1 MTYSV
6 QNTDGSKTINVAASQ
21 VNSAFSIAL
30 VGRNVSGYGQ
40 YFVQNAIRHLE
51 NFASTSAPSDDQLLE
66 GQIWYDKSEE
76 ILRVYDGASWRRA
89 SITVSATAPTDGVE
103 SGTAYYDTVDD
114 KLKVHDG
121 TQFVDA
127 SYAGKVSN
135 EFSNDVNLGSPSK
148 YGTRI
153 RTIYLVDDTGV
164 HRAVL
169 GLMYVSDGSNA
180 GYTDGESIMAV
191 FSDHAQ
197 FNLSTTAPAK
207 VEGLGDVNLYNQFND
222 SDGIGTTIRPGMNLR
237 NKYAGT
243 AVSLANSS
251 IYADV
256 ANAISTASGNVV
268 GSKVFTA
275 ASTALI
281 PDNTDNVP
289 LGNTANRY
297 SELYINDIEI
307 GNPTSS
313 SPRYIKKSSA
323 TVLLDIGEQ
332 SAPIDNLYVDNII
345 IKDGGGI
352 TGLNIDTYGSN
363 TALIDEIWS
372 SEIYL
377 DSTGNKKVDA
387 NGVYGLTIYDE
398 GGNPLV
404 DPSAGAAMT
413 LAGAQTVT
421 GVKTYSGDM
430 LSSGGSDIGNSTS
443 GRFGT
448 VYTGTI
454 NATAGTISSDLDV
467 TGTVT
472 ASLFDGVAT
481 SARYADLAEIY
492 AADEE
497 YPAGTVV
504 KIGGSAEVTQTTEH
518 GDTDVFGVVSTN
530 PAYLMNSDADGV
542 AIAMTGR
549 VPVRVVGKVSKGE
562 RLVSSGVPGVAWA
575 LGEDE
580 YDPRAI
586 IGRSLEDKDD
596 GDLGVVEAVIGV
608 K

>member
-66 GQIWYDKSEE
+66 GQIWYDKGEE
-76 ILRVYDGASWRRA
+76 IIRVYDGASWRRA

-121 TQFVDA
+121 TQFVDS

-148 YGTRI
+148 YGTRL

-169 GLMYVSDGSNA
+169 GLMYVSDGSDA
-180 GYTDGESIMAV
+180 GYTDGESVMAV

-197 FNLSTTAPAK
+197 FDISTTAPAK

-268 GSKVFTA
+268 GNKVFTA

-281 PDNTDNVP
+281 PDDTDIVH

-297 SELYINDIEI
+297 GELYINDIKI
-307 GNPTSS
+307 GNPGSS
-313 SPRYIKKSSA
+313 SPKYIKKSSA

-332 SAPIDNLYVDNII
+332 SAPVDNLHVANII

-363 TALIDEIWS
+363 TALIDEIWA
-372 SEIYL
+372 SEVYL
-377 DSTGNKKVDA
+377 DGTGNVKVDA
-387 NGVYGLTIYDE
+387 SGVYGLPIYDAS
-398 GGNPLV
+398 GTLLV
-404 DPSAGAAMT
+404 DPSAGQAAT
-413 LAGAQTVT
+413 LGGNNPFT
-421 GVKTYSGDM
+421 GENSFSGNI
-430 LSSGGSDIGNSTS
+430 SSVGGKDIGTS
-443 GRFGT
+443 SNRFGT
-448 VYTGTI
+448 VF
-454 NATAGTISSDLDV
+454 AGTVDATVGDISGDLDV
-467 TGTVT
+467 GGTVT
-472 ASLFDGVAT
+472 APLFDGVAS
-481 SARYADLAEIY
+481 SAKYADLAEKY
-492 AADEE
+492 TADADYE
-497 YPAGTVV
+497 AGTVV
-504 KIGGSAEVTQTTEH
+504 KIGGDAEVTQTTDH
-518 GDTDVFGVVSTN
+518 NDLDVFGVVSSQ
-530 PAYLMNSDADGV
+530 PAYLMNSELDGV

-549 VPVRVVGKVSKGE
+549 VPVRVVGKVKKGE
-562 RLVSSGVPGVAWA
+562 RLISSSVPGVAWA
-575 LGEDE
+575 MSDEE
-580 YDPRAI
+580 YDPRAV
-586 IGRSLEDKDD
+586 IGRSLDDKDD
-596 GDLGVVEAVIGV
+596 GDIGTVEAVIGV

>member
-66 GQIWYDKSEE
+66 GQIWYDKGEE
-76 ILRVYDGASWRRA
+76 IIRVYDGASWRRA

-121 TQFVDA
+121 TQFVDS

-148 YGTRI
+148 YGTRL

-169 GLMYVSDGSNA
+169 GLMYVSDGSDA
-180 GYTDGESIMAV
+180 GYTDGESVMAV

-197 FNLSTTAPAK
+197 FDISTTAPAK

-256 ANAISTASGNVV
+256 ANAISTASGNVI
-268 GSKVFTA
+268 GSKVYTA

-281 PDNTDNVP
+281 PDDTDSVP
-289 LGNTANRY
+289 MGNTANRY
-297 SELYINDIEI
+297 SELYINDISI

-313 SPRYIKKSSA
+313 SARYIKKSSA

-332 SAPIDNLYVDNII
+332 SAPVDNLHVANII

-352 TGLNIDTYGSN
+352 TGLNIDTYGSS
-363 TALIDEIWS
+363 TALIDEIWA
-372 SEIYL
+372 SEVYL
-377 DSTGNKKVDA
+377 DGTGNVKVDA
-387 NGVYGLTIYDE
+387 SGVYGLPIYDAS
-398 GGNPLV
+398 GTLLV
-404 DPSAGAAMT
+404 DPSAGQAAT
-413 LAGAQTVT
+413 LGGNNPFT
-421 GVKTYSGDM
+421 GENSFSGNI
-430 LSSGGSDIGNSTS
+430 SSVGGKDIGTS
-443 GRFGT
+443 SNRFGT
-448 VYTGTI
+448 MYTGTI
-454 NATAGTISSDLDV
+454 DATVGDISGDLDV
-467 TGTVT
+467 GGTVT
-472 ASLFDGVAT
+472 APLFDGVAS
-481 SARYADLAEIY
+481 SAKYADLAEKY
-492 AADEE
+492 TADADYE
-497 YPAGTVV
+497 AGTVV
-504 KIGGSAEVTQTTEH
+504 KIGGDAEVTQTTDH
-518 GDTDVFGVVSTN
+518 NDLDVFGVVSSQ
-530 PAYLMNSDADGV
+530 PAYLMNSELDGV

-549 VPVRVVGKVSKGE
+549 VPVRVVGKVKKGE
-562 RLVSSGVPGVAWA
+562 RLISSSVPGVAWA
-575 LGEDE
+575 MSDEE
-580 YDPRAI
+580 YDPRAV
-586 IGRSLEDKDD
+586 IGRSLDDKDD
-596 GDLGVVEAVIGV
+596 GDIGTVEAVIGV

>member
-66 GQIWYDKSEE
+66 GQIWYDKGEE
-76 ILRVYDGASWRRA
+76 IIRVYDGASWRRA

-121 TQFVDA
+121 TQFVDS

-148 YGTRI
+148 YGTRL

-169 GLMYVSDGSNA
+169 GLMYVSDGSDA
-180 GYTDGESIMAV
+180 GYTDGESVMAV

-197 FNLSTTAPAK
+197 FDISTTAPAK

-268 GSKVFTA
+268 GNKVFTA

-281 PDNTDNVP
+281 PDDTDIVH

-297 SELYINDIEI
+297 GELYINDIKI
-307 GNPTSS
+307 GNPGSS
-313 SPRYIKKSSA
+313 SAKYIKKSSA

-332 SAPIDNLYVDNII
+332 SAPVDNLHVANII

-363 TALIDEIWS
+363 TALIDEIWA
-372 SEIYL
+372 SEVYL
-377 DSTGNKKVDA
+377 DGTGNVKVDA
-387 NGVYGLTIYDE
+387 SGVYGLPIYDAS
-398 GGNPLV
+398 GTLLV
-404 DPSAGAAMT
+404 DPSAGQAAT
-413 LAGAQTVT
+413 LGGNNPFT
-421 GVKTYSGDM
+421 GENSFSGNI
-430 LSSGGSDIGNSTS
+430 SSVGGKDIGTS
-443 GRFGT
+443 SNRFGT
-448 VYTGTI
+448 VF
-454 NATAGTISSDLDV
+454 AGTVDATVGDISGDLDV
-467 TGTVT
+467 GGTVT
-472 ASLFDGVAT
+472 APLFDGVAS
-481 SARYADLAEIY
+481 SAKYADLAEKY
-492 AADEE
+492 TADADYE
-497 YPAGTVV
+497 AGTVV
-504 KIGGSAEVTQTTEH
+504 KIGGDAEVTQTTDH
-518 GDTDVFGVVSTN
+518 NDLDVFGVVSSQ
-530 PAYLMNSDADGV
+530 PAYLMNSELDGV

-549 VPVRVVGKVSKGE
+549 VPVRVVGKVKKGE
-562 RLVSSGVPGVAWA
+562 RLISSSVPGVAWA
-575 LGEDE
+575 MSDEE
-580 YDPRAI
+580 YDPRAV
-586 IGRSLEDKDD
+586 IGRSLDDKDD
-596 GDLGVVEAVIGV
+596 GDIGTVEAVIGV

>member
-66 GQIWYDKSEE
+66 GQIWYDKGEE
-76 ILRVYDGASWRRA
+76 IIRVYDGASWRRA

-121 TQFVDA
+121 TQFVDS

-148 YGTRI
+148 YGTRL

-169 GLMYVSDGSNA
+169 GLMYVSDGSDA
-180 GYTDGESIMAV
+180 GYTDGESVMAV

-197 FNLSTTAPAK
+197 FDISTTAPAK

-268 GSKVFTA
+268 GNKVFTA

-281 PDNTDNVP
+281 PDDTDIVH

-297 SELYINDIEI
+297 GELYINDISI

-313 SPRYIKKSSA
+313 SARYIKKSSA

-332 SAPIDNLYVDNII
+332 SAPVDNLHVANII

-363 TALIDEIWS
+363 TALIDEIWA
-372 SEIYL
+372 SEVYL
-377 DSTGNKKVDA
+377 DGTGNVKVDA
-387 NGVYGLTIYDE
+387 SGVYGLPIYDAS
-398 GGNPLV
+398 GTLLV
-404 DPSAGAAMT
+404 DPSAGQAAT
-413 LAGAQTVT
+413 LGGNNPFT
-421 GVKTYSGDM
+421 GENSFSGNI
-430 LSSGGSDIGNSTS
+430 SSVGGKDIGTS
-443 GRFGT
+443 SNRFGT
-448 VYTGTI
+448 VF
-454 NATAGTISSDLDV
+454 AGTVDATVGDISGDLDV
-467 TGTVT
+467 GGTVT
-472 ASLFDGVAT
+472 APLFDGVAS
-481 SARYADLAEIY
+481 SAKYADLAEKY
-492 AADEE
+492 TADADYE
-497 YPAGTVV
+497 AGTVV
-504 KIGGSAEVTQTTEH
+504 KIGGDAEVTQTTDH
-518 GDTDVFGVVSTN
+518 NDLDVFGVVSSQ
-530 PAYLMNSDADGV
+530 PAYLMNSELDGV

-549 VPVRVVGKVSKGE
+549 VPVRVVGKVKKGE
-562 RLVSSGVPGVAWA
+562 RLISSSVPGVAWA
-575 LGEDE
+575 MSDEE
-580 YDPRAI
+580 YDPRAV
-586 IGRSLEDKDD
+586 IGRSLDDKDD
-596 GDLGVVEAVIGV
+596 GDIGTVEAVIGV